1 MGNLSVAIPNVIAH
15 DPWGSA
21 CGKLNFMGLL
31 SKLKSEAVRRGLIDP
46 ATEIDAALAFTLVRD
61 MPYRRASDRR
71 PKTTIAE
78 WRGTCSGK
86 HYLLEALF
94 GELGLPSQ
102 VMACTTVYPIDP
114 DDVPESQR
122 LLYEAANRRFVDV
135 HNYLLV
141 ALPEGGQMIVD
152 ATWPLSAR
160 KAGLT
165 VNETFVLGQD
175 HRLAAVPLE
184 SWPIPAGRDAQEFK
198 DELLRAHFTPDE
210 LEFREEVIVALGDRA
225 NQV

>member
-1 MGNLSVAIPNVIAH
+1 
-15 DPWGSA
+15 
-21 CGKLNFMGLL
+21 
-31 SKLKSEAVRRGLIDP
+31 
-46 ATEIDAALAFTLVRD
+46 
-61 MPYRRASDRR
+61 
-71 PKTTIAE
+71 
-78 WRGTCSGK
+78 
-86 HYLLEALF
+86 
-94 GELGLPSQ
+94 
-102 VMACTTVYPIDP
+102 
-114 DDVPESQR
+114 
-122 LLYEAANRRFVDV
+122 
-135 HNYLLV
+135 
-141 ALPEGGQMIVD
+141 MIVD

-175 HRLAAVPLE
+175 HRLAAMPLQ

>member
-1 MGNLSVAIPNVIAH
+1 MNEAMLNGINPGKIHPVRLLNLI
-15 DPWGSA
+15 
-21 CGKLNFMGLL
+21 
-31 SKLKSEAVRRGLIDP
+31 KSEAIRQGLIAP
-46 ATEIDAALAFTLVRD
+46 TAEINAALAFALVRD

-71 PKTTIAE
+71 PETTIAE

-86 HYLLEALF
+86 HYLLQALF
-94 GELGLPSQ
+94 AELGLPSH

-122 LLYEAANRRFVDV
+122 RLYEAANRRFVDV

-141 ALPEGGQMIVD
+141 ELPEGSQMAVD

-165 VNETFVLGQD
+165 VNETFILGQD

-184 SWPIPAGRDAQEFK
+184 SWQIPPDRDPQEFK
-198 DELLRAHFTPDE
+198 DELLRVHFTPDE
-210 LEFREEVIVALGDRA
+210 LEFREEVIRSLGERIR
-225 NQV
+225 